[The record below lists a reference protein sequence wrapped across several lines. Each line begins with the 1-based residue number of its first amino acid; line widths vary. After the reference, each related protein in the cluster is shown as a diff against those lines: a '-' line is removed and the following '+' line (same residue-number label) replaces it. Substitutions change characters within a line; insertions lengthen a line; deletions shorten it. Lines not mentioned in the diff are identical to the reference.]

1 MREKIKIGITG
12 GIGSGKSVVS
22 RILSGLGVPVYD
34 SDSEAKRLTIED
46 NSIRKQLI
54 ALLGPDIFCNGLLNK
69 QLLSSYLFSSTENV
83 QRVNG
88 IIHPCVKEDFRLW
101 VKQQNRDIL
110 AIESAILIE
119 AGFREEVEFLVLV
132 YAPEGLRVERTM
144 KRDNITRKTV
154 ENKLMHQ
161 LSDEM
166 KKEYADFIIINDGVK
181 PLVPQVYSL
190 LEEIKKKFF

>member
-54 ALLGPDIFCNGLLNK
+54 ALLGPDIFCNGSLNK

-119 AGFREEVEFLVLV
+119 AGFREEVDFLVLV

-190 LEEIKKKFF
+190 LEEIKKKFV